1 MTAKHA
7 LKIDQPTFRVK
18 NPGKQSPFGRL
29 YFCSASI
36 VKAAFYSSDDPQPE
50 FGVDCGP
57 FQK

>member
-7 LKIDQPTFRVK
+7 LKIDQPTFQVK

-29 YFCSASI
+29 SFCSASI